1 MRKPESNNQV
11 FFIDASGALC
21 SRSSGHAIDVEST
34 FTLCL
39 FTKRPTLIIPAD
51 EQLVLRH
58 RRPVS
63 HPFPNAY
70 SHPLPRFSYDAS
82 SSRITV
88 TFAFD
93 PSYPATSGREAALST
108 WKDKAYLLTSIPM
121 RKPRTIM
128 DDASAI
134 LSSAIS
140 APFSLISGR
149 GVKTSPQPD
158 DVFSS
163 GDIDLREDEI
173 LEQERSEEGE
183 VDNSPERYRS
193 VRVIGVG
200 KEDDRVLGENA
211 SARQQW
217 VIIPLRSTRNR
228 RLPPQ

>member
-1 MRKPESNNQV
+1 
-11 FFIDASGALC
+11 
-21 SRSSGHAIDVEST
+21 
-34 FTLCL
+34 
-39 FTKRPTLIIPAD
+39 
-51 EQLVLRH
+51 
-58 RRPVS
+58 
-63 HPFPNAY
+63 
-70 SHPLPRFSYDAS
+70 
-82 SSRITV
+82 
-88 TFAFD
+88 
-93 PSYPATSGREAALST
+93 
-108 WKDKAYLLTSIPM
+108 
-121 RKPRTIM
+121 M

-149 GVKTSPQPD
+149 SVKTSPQPD

-173 LEQERSEEGE
+173 LEQERSEGGE
-183 VDNSPERYRS
+183 VDNSPERYPS